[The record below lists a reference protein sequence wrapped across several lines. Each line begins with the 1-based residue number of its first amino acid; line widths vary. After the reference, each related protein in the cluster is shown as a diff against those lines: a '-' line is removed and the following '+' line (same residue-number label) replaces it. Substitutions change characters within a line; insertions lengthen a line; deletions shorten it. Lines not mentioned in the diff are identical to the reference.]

1 MDLTEAAI
9 RATEGMDPG
18 AGVSAEQQ
26 GLIEAAMAAEQDYF
40 QLRDSLRNQER

>member
-1 MDLTEAAI
+1 MDLTEVAT

-26 GLIEAAMAAEQDYF
+26 GLIEAAMAAEQDYS
-40 QLRDSLRNQER
+40 QLLNRLRDQGR